1 MTFLKTKSNSNIIA
15 IIPARGGSKGIKN
28 KNIKLIKKI
37 PLFVWSVL
45 AAQKEKIFDKIIVTS
60 NSEKILKIAK
70 KYGAE
75 CLKRSKSL
83 SSDKAKTIDVII
95 DILLKL
101 KKIGKFPEIVVLL
114 EPTSPFR
121 PRGII
126 RKCLLELK
134 KKKFKSIATC
144 TQVNRTPFNI
154 FKKKNQVYERILK
167 QGKFY
172 SRRQQM
178 KNLKRINGNVYI
190 NYSSNIIKDNS
201 VLSEPIGLIEID
213 EINSINID
221 SNYDLKIANLFSD
234 RLKL

>member
-1 MTFLKTKSNSNIIA
+1 MISHKTKSDINIIA

-28 KNIKLIKKI
+28 KNIKLLNKI
-37 PLFVWSVL
+37 PLFVWSL
-45 AAQKEKIFDKIIVTS
+45 IAAKREKIFDKIIVTS
-60 NSEKILKIAK
+60 DSKKILDIAK

-75 CLKRSKSL
+75 SIKRSKLL

-95 DILLKL
+95 DVLFKL
-101 KKIGKFPEIVVLL
+101 KQKKQNPKIVVLL

-126 RKCLLELK
+126 KKCLLELK
-134 KKKFKSIATC
+134 KKRFKSVATC

-154 FKKKNQVYERILK
+154 FRKNSYNFERILK
-167 QGKFY
+167 SGKIF

-178 KNLKRINGNVYI
+178 KNLKRINGNIYM
-190 NYSSNIIKDNS
+190 NYSANIIKDNCI
-201 VLSEPIGLIEID
+201 LSEPIGLVEVD

-221 SNYDLKIANLFSD
+221 SHYDLKIANLFSH
-234 RLKL
+234 RLKS